1 MWKTFSKSQALFWI
15 LFYAVVDVWV
25 NNSICVWFQQ
35 TFNVIQFAKK
45 ARGMMTCKHKDG
57 FLEQSRSKFNGIWRR
72 TPCLCVSVTPPAAA
86 QAQAD
91 VAWHGCQSSA
101 PVVLLLSD
109 FVSHPGSCL
118 CWFTAPSLSPWRKL
132 HLLTASSVRQ
142 QPCQLPLLWFLNLMM
157 TLITVD
163 DWNAGEL

>member
-1 MWKTFSKSQALFWI
+1 MWKTFSKSQALFCASSFFFVHQHLCLI
-15 LFYAVVDVWV
+15 STDFQRD
-25 NNSICVWFQQ
+25 SICKEGSVQ
-35 TFNVIQFAKK
+35 